1 METYGGGIWHS
12 WLDRD
17 LSIAGRVVVSEKS
30 GGFIS
35 KLVKIDRPIL
45 RIPTL
50 AIHCQFYIPLSL
62 KVELDYS
69 YFLKPVDRSANDSF
83 QFNQQTEFIPIL
95 GIIESQLNS
104 PPPATSK
111 SSNASSVQE
120 DHHPELIALLS
131 SELSVSP
138 GEIYDLDL

>member
-30 GGFIS
+30 GKFNS

-50 AIHCQFYIPLSL
+50 AIHSQFFIPLFL
-62 KVELDYS
+62 EVESDDS
-69 YFLKPVDRSANDSF
+69 IFL
-83 QFNQQTEFIPIL
+83 
-95 GIIESQLNS
+95 
-104 PPPATSK
+104 TS
-111 SSNASSVQE
+111 
-120 DHHPELIALLS
+120 
-131 SELSVSP
+131 
-138 GEIYDLDL
+138 G